1 MSLRKDSFERIL
13 AFSKLEE
20 VKNMDM
26 ETTRWLSDFAILC
39 FHSMKFPFSRY
50 LKKLLDAGKRNGLGL
65 TGDELEEFKLV
76 KKKIS
81 ELGISFR

>member
-20 VKNMDM
+20 AKNMDM
-26 ETTRWLSDFAILC
+26 ETTRWPSLLC
-39 FHSMKFPFSRY
+39 FYQIIFSFSRY
-50 LKKLLDAGKRNGLGL
+50 LKKQLDAGKRNGLGL

-81 ELGISFR
+81 ELGISFK